1 MPLLIGTALPSL
13 EGASEWINGDCESA
27 SSMDAPLLVQFW
39 SISCP
44 ACKNGMPGVMRL
56 LDTYRNH
63 DLRLLSIHMPRG
75 PWDLDVEK
83 IKAAIAE
90 FGLTGP
96 CAIDNE
102 HTLGRAFQ
110 TARLWPSY
118 FFFDAQG
125 RLRSRAAGELGLKMA
140 ENSLKRILGAN
151 EKEPLSPQGILANDI
166 Q

>member
-13 EGASEWINGDCESA
+13 EGASEWINGDCETA
-27 SSMDAPLLVQFW
+27 SSMNAPLLVQFW

-44 ACKNGMPGVMRL
+44 ACKNGMPRVMNL
-56 LDTYRNH
+56 LSTYRNH
-63 DLRLLSIHMPRG
+63 DLGLLSIHMPRG
-75 PWDLDVEK
+75 PWDQDVDK
-83 IKAAIAE
+83 IKAAIGE

-96 CAIDNE
+96 CAIDND

-118 FFFDAQG
+118 FFFDAQA

-140 ENSLKRILGAN
+140 ENSLKRILGAS
-151 EKEPLSPQGILANDI
+151 EKELSPQQGIAVIDTH
-166 Q
+166 